1 MYIYLF
7 DQGQILSHLFLL
19 SLHVQRV
26 RKHPLHDMVVNH
38 DMHRPMT
45 GKRHAETDAGSG
57 EKARTFPLANW
68 FAIEFSFNFV
78 SHN

>member
-1 MYIYLF
+1 MT
-7 DQGQILSHLFLL
+7 LL
-19 SLHVQRV
+19 AFFTCAASM
-26 RKHPLHDMVVNH
+26 HPLYEMVVNH

-45 GKRHAETDAGSG
+45 GKRHAETDTGSG
-57 EKARTFPLANW
+57 EKARTFSMAHY